1 MSSERPEIPENDEVS
16 GASGAPEPTEAVE
29 VSRGRGRPE
38 AGRLSEVAETSGVS
52 EPAKTAQSAESP
64 ATAGPPGAGKAAQ
77 GPEAEAP
84 EAAEAIEAIEATGTA
99 EAAEA
104 LQAPQAPRGPEAAK
118 AAEAPRAAGA
128 AGVAGAGTSGAPE
141 GSEVADTPHVTDV
154 SQAPEGAGDGGAAR
168 EGRAARRRSRAVVL
182 SVAAAVLLVGGGG
195 AYLATGHAADG
206 RAGAGTSGAGATPP
220 PLVLDGA
227 AGGGTGGEIAP
238 GEPDPYGATY
248 VAAGNLPEGPGSAPV
263 YAPKGEVGKDRVA
276 RLAAALGMDGAP
288 VADGGGWRV
297 GDADGS
303 GPTLRVSRDAPGSWT
318 YSRWAPGT
326 DNCRKVTVCAQDPAD
341 PAGDPVSAAAARRA
355 AAPVLK
361 ALGQDDAKIDASR
374 IMGARRVV
382 DADPVVGGLPTYGWT
397 TGLIVDERGVLVGG
411 HGMLA
416 TPAEDDTYPVLD
428 ARRTLALMNAAHT
441 SGGHRMGIGGCATPV
456 PLKDRLE
463 QPCSGSGSGAAG
475 KADALPVR
483 KAVFGLAAHTVAG
496 RQALVPSWL
505 FEVRGPAERGTFTV
519 TYPAVDPEFVK
530 TPSSSAPST
539 RPSSAPRT
547 HDVRP
552 DGYTAD
558 GRELTVSFSGGVC
571 TAYSASARESAGRVT
586 VTVTGRDRPDQV
598 CVAMARQYVKT
609 VRLDA
614 PLGAR
619 EVTGTDGTPV
629 PRTKPGALRP
639 QAG

>member
-1 MSSERPEIPENDEVS
+1 M
-16 GASGAPEPTEAVE
+16 
-29 VSRGRGRPE
+29 
-38 AGRLSEVAETSGVS
+38 
-52 EPAKTAQSAESP
+52 
-64 ATAGPPGAGKAAQ
+64 
-77 GPEAEAP
+77 
-84 EAAEAIEAIEATGTA
+84 
-99 EAAEA
+99 
-104 LQAPQAPRGPEAAK
+104 
-118 AAEAPRAAGA
+118 
-128 AGVAGAGTSGAPE
+128 
-141 GSEVADTPHVTDV
+141 
-154 SQAPEGAGDGGAAR
+154 
-168 EGRAARRRSRAVVL
+168 
-182 SVAAAVLLVGGGG
+182 AAAVLVVGGGG

-206 RAGAGTSGAGATPP
+206 RADAGASGATPP
-220 PLVLDGA
+220 PLVLDGS

-238 GEPDPYGATY
+238 GEPDPYGVTY
-248 VAAGNLPEGPGSAPV
+248 VAAGKLPDGPGSAPV
-263 YAPKGEVGKDRVA
+263 YAPRGEVGKDRVA

-288 VADGGGWRV
+288 VADGSGWRV
-297 GDADGS
+297 GGADGS
-303 GPTLRVSRDAPGSWT
+303 GPTLRVSRDAAGSWT

-326 DNCRKVTVCAQDPAD
+326 DNCRKVAVCTQDPAN
-341 PAGDPVSAAAARRA
+341 PAGDPVSAAAARRT

-374 IMGARRVV
+374 IIGARRVV
-382 DADPVVGGLPTYGWT
+382 DADPVVGGLPTDGWT
-397 TGLIVDERGVLVGG
+397 TGLIVDERGELVGG

-416 TPAEDDTYPVLD
+416 TPAEGDTYPVLD

-441 SGGHRMGIGGCATPV
+441 GGGHRMGIGGCATPV

-463 QPCSGSGSGAAG
+463 QPCSGSGSGSGAPG
-475 KADALPVR
+475 KADALPVTR
-483 KAVFGLAAHTVAG
+483 AVFGLAAHSVAG

-505 FEVRGPAERGTFTV
+505 FEVRGPAEGGSFTV
-519 TYPAVDPEFVK
+519 TYPAVDPAFVK
-530 TPSSSAPST
+530 SPSAARPSAPASPST
-539 RPSSAPRT
+539 GPSSAPRR
-547 HDVRP
+547 HDVRA

-571 TAYSASARESAGRVT
+571 TAYSASAKESAGRVT

-619 EVTGTDGTPV
+619 RVTGTDGTPV